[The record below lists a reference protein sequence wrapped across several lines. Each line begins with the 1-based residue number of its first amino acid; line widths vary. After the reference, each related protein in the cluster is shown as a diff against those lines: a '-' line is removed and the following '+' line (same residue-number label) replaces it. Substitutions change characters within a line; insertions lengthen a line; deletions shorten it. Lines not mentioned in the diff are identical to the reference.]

1 MGREITYSR
10 VCFFM
15 SYREAC
21 MDATENNQIPVLL
34 TSDPNENRGGSE
46 TVRPD
51 RNLEKWAIW
60 EPTNSR
66 HKPHARLI
74 QREIRMPDGSVATAK
89 VEVGFSNHGMLT
101 TEDQKTCYALIKHW
115 EELGRP
121 TGEVCF
127 SRQQIARILKK
138 TWGQNVNKSLTASL
152 MRLRFTPFRWE
163 RSYYESRSRE
173 TVELDDT
180 FTILSELKMARRIKD
195 AGASKMPSEPAIR
208 ENSWYAFNSRILAN
222 LLANY
227 TKPVFL
233 DTILGFR
240 SDVAQILYTHLD
252 LILADKTRYERR
264 TKELFLDLGIDG
276 TAYRY
281 PSKRVQTLEPAL
293 KELEGCPLSTGV
305 LKSITL
311 ERTKDESDFKI
322 VACKSRQAYKPIQKI
337 EALKPT
343 ERKSR
348 HSAPGPNTNETEL
361 TLSFDGPAEAMPTA
375 SALLVSSEAAEQI
388 RYFHQIFFRSGE
400 NIVPSPK
407 ELSQAQSHIARLG
420 EEKARYLVTF
430 AMREAK
436 KTGFAIQT
444 YGGILQYEGRAVAE
458 FDENMQKRRQANV
471 QKVREGHQKRFYE
484 AFMDYMRE
492 TYAQLKKSPSQ
503 TFLAFLEEEE
513 QQRRRFTTGP
523 MANHSTMQRVAKDFD
538 TEEVSLARF
547 LEFFKT
553 KKEDD
558 KVFDFWTW
566 DEKINPEGLAKLSD
580 VR

>member
-1 MGREITYSR
+1 
-10 VCFFM
+10 
-15 SYREAC
+15 
-21 MDATENNQIPVLL
+21 MDATENNLIPALL
-34 TSDPNENRGGSE
+34 VPDPNENRGGAE

-66 HKPHARLI
+66 HKPSARII

-115 EELGRP
+115 EELDRP

-163 RSYYESRSRE
+163 RSYYESKSRE

-180 FTILSELKMARRIKD
+180 FTILSELKMVRRLKD
-195 AGASKMPSEPAIR
+195 AGSAKTPSEPVVR
-208 ENSWYAFNSRILAN
+208 ENSWYQFNSRILAN

-252 LILADKTRYERR
+252 LILADKIRYERR

-281 PSKRVQTLEPAL
+281 PSKRAQTLEPAL
-293 KELEGCPLSTGV
+293 RELEGCPLSTGV
-305 LKSITL
+305 LKTITL
-311 ERTKDESDFKI
+311 ERTKDDSDYKI
-322 VACKSRQAYKPIQKI
+322 VACKSKQAYKPSQKR
-337 EALKPT
+337 EAPKPT

-348 HSAPGPNTNETEL
+348 RPDPISKTDKTEL
-361 TLSFDGPAEAMPTA
+361 VFSFDGPVKENFIESAA
-375 SALLVSSEAAEQI
+375 SVSSEATEQI

-400 NIVPSPK
+400 NTVPSPK
-407 ELSQAQSHIARLG
+407 ELSQAHSHIVRLG

-444 YGGILQYEGRAVAE
+444 YGGILQYESRAVAE
-458 FDENMQKRRQANV
+458 FDQNMQKRFDATI
-471 QKVREGHQKRFYE
+471 QKAREGHQKRFYE
-484 AFMDYMRE
+484 AFIDYLRE
-492 TYAQLKKSPSQ
+492 TYTQLEKKPSEA
-503 TFLAFLEEEE
+503 FSAFLEED
-513 QQRRRFTTGP
+513 QKQRQRFTTGA
-523 MANHSTMQRVAKDFD
+523 MANHPTMQRVAKDFED
-538 TEEVSLARF
+538 EKARLNRF
-547 LEFFKT
+547 LDFFIT
-553 KKEDD
+553 KKQDD

-566 DEKINPEGLAKLSD
+566 DAKVNPEGLAKISD

>member
-1 MGREITYSR
+1 
-10 VCFFM
+10 
-15 SYREAC
+15 
-21 MDATENNQIPVLL
+21 MDAIENNLIPALL
-34 TSDPNENRGGSE
+34 IPDPNERRGGSE

-60 EPTNSR
+60 EATNSR
-66 HKPHARLI
+66 HKPHTRLI
-74 QREIRMPDGSVATAK
+74 QREIRMPDGSIAVAK

-115 EELGRP
+115 EELDRP

-163 RSYYESRSRE
+163 RSYYESKSKE

-195 AGASKMPSEPAIR
+195 ASPAKTPQEPVVR
-208 ENSWYAFNSRILAN
+208 ENSWYQFNSRILAN

-276 TAYRY
+276 SAYRY
-281 PSKRVQTLEPAL
+281 PSKRAQTLEPAL

-305 LKSITL
+305 LKAITL
-311 ERTKDESDFKI
+311 ERTKDGSDYKI
-322 VACKSRQAYKPIQKI
+322 VACKSKQAYKPPTKK
-337 EALKPT
+337 EAPKPP
-343 ERKSR
+343 ERRSR
-348 HSAPGPNTNETEL
+348 QAEKTSPHDNTEL
-361 TLSFDGPAEAMPTA
+361 AFSFDEPLKENFAESVA
-375 SALLVSSEAAEQI
+375 SVSSEANEQI

-407 ELSQAQSHIARLG
+407 ELSQAQAHIVRLG

-458 FDENMQKRRQANV
+458 FDENKQKRVEANL
-471 QKVREGHQKRFYE
+471 QKGREGHQKRFYE
-484 AFMDYMRE
+484 AFVDYLRE
-492 TYAQLKKSPSQ
+492 TYTQLEKTRPQ
-503 TFLAFLEEEE
+503 AFLAFREEEE
-513 QQRRRFTTGP
+513 NQRRRFTTGP
-523 MANHSTMQRVAKDFD
+523 MASHSTMQRVARDFE
-538 TEEVSLARF
+538 TETTRLSRF
-547 LEFFKT
+547 SDFFKT
-553 KKEDD
+553 KKGE
-558 KVFDFWTW
+558 VMVLDFWAW
-566 DEKINPEGLAKLSD
+566 DAQINPEGLAKISD